1 MHGPAK
7 SNTTGS
13 AAGGRGRPKDPARR
27 AAIVAAARALFLE
40 HGLPPVSMDAIAQ
53 AAGVSKR
60 TIYSHFA
67 DKEALFGAVIAA
79 EAGDFRAA
87 PPLPPPADLDEVRR
101 RLIEYG
107 VALTGLLTRPGILD
121 LGRLIMSEAR
131 RHPELVKQFYA
142 WGPEASL
149 SHLTAALAEANALG
163 LLAAEPAEVAADQLA
178 SMWQGRGHF
187 RQQLGLCPP
196 PSPDEVRLA
205 VTRAVDVI
213 VRAYAPPGRG
223 SDTRPANRR
232 RSGG

>member
-1 MHGPAK
+1 MD
-7 SNTTGS
+7 GS
-13 AAGGRGRPKDPARR
+13 AESQRPDHPAGGRGRPKDPARR

-40 HGLPPVSMDAIAQ
+40 HGLVPVSMDAIAQ

-87 PPLPPPADLDEVRR
+87 LPLPPPADLAEVRG

-107 VALTGLLTRPGILD
+107 VGLTALLTRPGILD

-149 SHLTAALAEANALG
+149 RHLTDALAEANALG
-163 LLAAEPAEVAADQLA
+163 LLAAEPPEVAADQLA
-178 SMWQGRGHF
+178 SMWQGRAHF

-196 PSPDEVRLA
+196 PSPEEMRLA

-213 VRAYAPPGRG
+213 IMAYAPP
-223 SDTRPANRR
+223 DR
-232 RSGG
+232 RSAARPDRHRKLGA